1 MPVSFYPANHPS
13 KPVIANE
20 QYLKDTTPLTLLKS
34 ACYDQYEKSDEILQS
49 SFEHLTEPIL
59 PCSNGLVNTIVG
71 AYNQH
76 HALSL
81 RPDDVWICILTQFN
95 FFVNANA
102 EALRSIF
109 VSHEGKK
116 ELTVRALGNRYNVDF
131 GHLARLM
138 TGEIKNNIND
148 PSMAGWIIPE
158 FSTTTLNDIV
168 VSSVLMMSTMKKYLC
183 YTYKLRCGIPKVTLE
198 GEKADWEDL
207 LARIERLKEFGE
219 EPTLWYNLLR
229 PILTRFVRAFD
240 DPNGQENIDF
250 WNKVAH
256 RRSMGSGGPT
266 YLSGWITAFCAWNE
280 DGQWIGNKPGKE
292 LSENRY
298 AMRLSLDGTRYH
310 WLDSKKIPAGY
321 ASVDVKLD
329 DNGEIFD
336 TIMVAGLVGMR
347 VFPSNDARLSENE
360 SSQDAVKPLPGWW
373 IFVKRDEHLPGRG
386 KEERQKRIEEI
397 MKRSLALKE
406 QRTNKHDSG
415 GGRQAAENKP

>member
-13 KPVIANE
+13 KPVIANG
-20 QYLKDTTPLTLLKS
+20 QYQKDTTPLTLLKS

-59 PCSNGLVNTIVG
+59 PLSNGLVITIVD
-71 AYNQH
+71 AYSQH

-102 EALRSIF
+102 ETLRSIF

-116 ELTVRALGNRYNVDF
+116 ELTVRAVGNRYTVDF
-131 GHLARLM
+131 GHLARSM
-138 TGEIKNNIND
+138 TGEIEKNIND
-148 PSMAGWIIPE
+148 PSMAGWIIPK
-158 FSTTTLNDIV
+158 FSTTTLNDVV
-168 VSSVLMMSTMKKYLC
+168 VSSVLMMSTMKKYFSYSLM
-183 YTYKLRCGIPKVTLE
+183 LSCGIPKVTLE

-207 LARIERLKEFGE
+207 LARIEKLKEFEE
-219 EPTLWYNLLR
+219 EPTLWYNLLH

-256 RRSMGSGGPT
+256 YDSMGSGPT

-292 LSENRY
+292 LRENEF
-298 AMRLSLDGTRYH
+298 AMELSLDDTRYH
-310 WLDSKKIPAGY
+310 WLDSSEVPAGY

-336 TIMVAGLVGMR
+336 TIMVSGLVGMR
-347 VFPSNDARLSENE
+347 VFPSNDNKLSENG
-360 SSQDAVKPLPGWW
+360 SQDAVKPLPGWW
-373 IFVKRDEHLPGRG
+373 IFIKRDEHLPGRG
-386 KEERQKRIEEI
+386 TEERQKEMEEM
-397 MKRSLALKE
+397 MKRWQSPELKE
-406 QRTNKHDSG
+406 ASNK
-415 GGRQAAENKP
+415 

>member
-13 KPVIANE
+13 KPVIANG
-20 QYLKDTTPLTLLKS
+20 QYQKDTTPLTLLKS

-59 PCSNGLVNTIVG
+59 PLSNGLVITIVD
-71 AYNQH
+71 AYSQH

-102 EALRSIF
+102 ETLRSIF
-109 VSHEGKK
+109 K
-116 ELTVRALGNRYNVDF
+116 
-131 GHLARLM
+131 
-138 TGEIKNNIND
+138 NIND
-148 PSMAGWIIPE
+148 PSMAGWIIPK
-158 FSTTTLNDIV
+158 FSTTTLNDVV
-168 VSSVLMMSTMKKYLC
+168 VSSVLMMSTMKKYFSYSLM
-183 YTYKLRCGIPKVTLE
+183 LSCGIPKVTLE

-207 LARIERLKEFGE
+207 LARIEKLKEFEE
-219 EPTLWYNLLR
+219 EPTLWYNLLH

-256 RRSMGSGGPT
+256 YDSMGSGPT

-280 DGQWIGNKPGKE
+280 DGQWIGKNQAR
-292 LSENRY
+292 ENEF
-298 AMRLSLDGTRYH
+298 AMELSLDDTRYH
-310 WLDSKKIPAGY
+310 WLDSSEVPAGY

-336 TIMVAGLVGMR
+336 TIMVSGLVGMR
-347 VFPSNDARLSENE
+347 VFPSNDNKLSENG
-360 SSQDAVKPLPGWW
+360 SQDAVKPLPGWW
-373 IFVKRDEHLPGRG
+373 IFIKRDEHLPGRG
-386 KEERQKRIEEI
+386 TEERQKEMEEM
-397 MKRSLALKE
+397 MKRWQSPELKE
-406 QRTNKHDSG
+406 ASNK
-415 GGRQAAENKP
+415 